1 MKTLLR
7 ERGLALVA
15 LLLAVVG
22 LASGGGGAGSSR
34 IDVVVAARA
43 LPAGSVLRA
52 GQLRI
57 RSISTADR
65 SSSMALRRSELVGR
79 TVEISLAAGDY
90 VLRSGLAGAAHAVP
104 LRAGDRAVPLSLD
117 ATSAPPLALLRAG
130 AQVDVVS
137 EHDADRDGPA
147 HGELLAHRLTLL
159 SGARATDGA
168 LVVTVRAPLAVA
180 LKLAT
185 AQAQERR
192 LQLLALPEVNDG

>member
-1 MKTLLR
+1 MKALLR

-15 LLLAVVG
+15 LALAVLG
-22 LASGGGGAGSSR
+22 LASGGGGAAPGT
-34 IDVVVAARA
+34 IDVVVARRA
-43 LPAGSVLRA
+43 LPAGSVIRA
-52 GQLRI
+52 GELRL
-57 RSISTADR
+57 RSISSSDR
-65 SSSMALRRSELVGR
+65 SAGMSLRRAELVGR
-79 TVEISLAAGDY
+79 TVEVSLAAGDY
-90 VLRSGLAGAAHAVP
+90 VLRSGLSGAAHPVP

-130 AQVDVVS
+130 AEVDVVA
-137 EHDADRDGPA
+137 EHDADGSAPA

-159 SGARATDGA
+159 TSARATDGE

-180 LKLAT
+180 LQLAT